1 MDAKKPGAVLKI
13 TFFSILAIIAIAF
26 LTAVSG
32 IVKLVIISALL
43 AYVLDPA
50 ANFLESRGMTRTS
63 ATITIFLL
71 IFGLIGISYLV
82 FLPLLSEEIR
92 SLKDGFHPENSAV
105 MISRIEELIVSNLS
119 FLGVKELNLFGR
131 LQNSMART
139 GDWIFGHVLDVA
151 SLITSLILIPFIVFF
166 LMKDGREFQ
175 KAFVSIMPNRYFE
188 FTLYL
193 LHKLNTQIGNFL
205 RGQFTDAIIVGT
217 FSVFAM
223 WLVGIKYFL
232 LIGVFAGL
240 ANLVPYF
247 GPLTGAFLA
256 VILSVLQTGGFEMAL
271 YVILAFSLIKLLDD
285 AVIQPVIVAR
295 SVHMHPLTVLLAVL
309 AGGKLFGILG
319 MLLSVPVVGFLKV
332 VLHEGIINYRKYG
345 IKAV

>member
-1 MDAKKPGAVLKI
+1 MEAKKSGTVLKI
-13 TFFSILAIIAIAF
+13 TFFSILAVSAIVF

-43 AYVLDPA
+43 AYVLDPV
-50 ANFLESRGMTRTS
+50 ANLFESRGMTRTS
-63 ATITIFLL
+63 ATVAIF
-71 IFGLIGISYLV
+71 IIISVLIGISYFV
-82 FLPLLSEEIR
+82 FLPLLSEEIT
-92 SLKDGFHPENSAV
+92 SLKDGFHPENTSV
-105 MISRIEELIVSNLS
+105 MISRIEELLVSNLS
-119 FLGVKELNLFGR
+119 FLGVKELHLFSR

-139 GDWIFGHVLDVA
+139 GDWMFGHVLDVA

-175 KAFVSIMPNRYFE
+175 KAFVSIVPNRYFE

-205 RGQFTDAIIVGT
+205 RGQFIDATIVGI
-217 FSVFAM
+217 FSVIAM
-223 WLVGIKYFL
+223 WIVGVKYYF

-240 ANLVPYF
+240 ANLIPYF
-247 GPLTGAFLA
+247 GPLTGALLA
-256 VILSVLQTGGFEMAL
+256 IILSILQTGGVQMAL
-271 YVILAFSLIKLLDD
+271 YVMLAFSLIKVLDD
-285 AVIQPVIVAR
+285 TIVQPVIVAK

>member
-1 MDAKKPGAVLKI
+1 MDAKKPGAIFKI
-13 TFFSILAIIAIAF
+13 TFFAVLAVIAIAF

-32 IVKLVIISALL
+32 IVKMVIIAALL

-50 ANFLESRGMTRTS
+50 ANLFESRGMTRTS
-63 ATITIFLL
+63 ATVTIFLL

-119 FLGVKELNLFGR
+119 FLGVKELHLFDR

-205 RGQFTDAIIVGT
+205 RGQFIDAIIVGI
-217 FSVFAM
+217 FAVFAM

-232 LIGVFAGL
+232 LVGVFTGL

-247 GPLTGAFLA
+247 GPLTGAILA

-285 AVIQPVIVAR
+285 AIVQPIIVAK

-332 VLHEGIINYRKYG
+332 VLHEGIMNYRKYG
-345 IKAV
+345 IKTV

>member
-1 MDAKKPGAVLKI
+1 MDTKKTGTFFKI
-13 TFFSILAIIAIAF
+13 TFFSILAIIAIVF
-26 LTAVSG
+26 LTAISG

-50 ANFLESRGMTRTS
+50 ANLFESRGMTRTS
-63 ATITIFLL
+63 ATVAVFII
-71 IFGLIGISYLV
+71 ISGLIGISYLV

-92 SLKDGFHPENSAV
+92 SLKDGFHPENTTL

-119 FLGVKELNLFGR
+119 FLGVRDLNLLGR

-139 GDWIFGHVLDVA
+139 GDWIFGHVLDAA

-166 LMKDGREFQ
+166 LMKDGRQFQ
-175 KAFVSIMPNRYFE
+175 KAFVTIMPNRYFE

-193 LHKLNTQIGNFL
+193 LHKLNAQIGNFL
-205 RGQFTDAIIVGT
+205 RGQFIDAIIVGI

-223 WLVGIKYFL
+223 WLVGVKYYF

-240 ANLVPYF
+240 ANLIPYF
-247 GPLTGAFLA
+247 GPITGALLA
-256 VILSVLQTGGFEMAL
+256 VILSILQTGGFQMAL

-285 AVIQPVIVAR
+285 AIVQPIIVAK

-332 VLHEGIINYRKYG
+332 VLHEGITNYRKYG

>member
-1 MDAKKPGAVLKI
+1 MDAKQSGTFFKI

-32 IVKLVIISALL
+32 IVKMVIIAALL

-50 ANFLESRGMTRTS
+50 ANFFESRGMTRTS
-63 ATITIFLL
+63 ATAAIF
-71 IFGLIGISYLV
+71 IIISGLIGISYFV
-82 FLPLLSEEIR
+82 VLPLLSEEIK
-92 SLKDGFHPENSAV
+92 SLKDGFHPENTAV
-105 MISRIEELIVSNLS
+105 MISRIEELLVSNLS
-119 FLGVKELNLFGR
+119 FLGVKDLHLLGR

-139 GDWIFGHVLDVA
+139 GDWIFGHVLDAA

-193 LHKLNTQIGNFL
+193 FHKLNTQIGNFL
-205 RGQFTDAIIVGT
+205 RGQFIDAIIVGI

-232 LIGVFAGL
+232 LVGVFTGL

-247 GPLTGAFLA
+247 GPLTGALLA

-285 AVIQPVIVAR
+285 AIVQPVIVAK

-332 VLHEGIINYRKYG
+332 VLHEGIMNYRKYG
-345 IKAV
+345 IKTV